1 MQRFFL
7 SSRSKLSKIIGPGPN
22 SNLVVSYGLIHVY
35 MLFQLYIII
44 HPFQIQ
50 RAENENIKF
59 SIFISSRS
67 LLCQKSWNRFE
78 LDQYFLEKYM
88 YMQFFKYLNTLSK
101 FRERKLKTYCIKCD
115 IHFVYFAIASELQ
128 VSIVCFFL
136 NTNLN
141 IMILS
146 FIS

>member
-35 MLFQLYIII
+35 AVSTLYYYTSL
-44 HPFQIQ
+44 PNLGSG
-50 RAENENIKF
+50 NENIKF

-78 LDQYFLEKYM
+78 LDQYFLEKYL

-115 IHFVYFAIASELQ
+115 IHFVTLQ
-128 VSIVCFFL
+128 LLRNYRFP
-136 NTNLN
+136 
-141 IMILS
+141 
-146 FIS
+146 